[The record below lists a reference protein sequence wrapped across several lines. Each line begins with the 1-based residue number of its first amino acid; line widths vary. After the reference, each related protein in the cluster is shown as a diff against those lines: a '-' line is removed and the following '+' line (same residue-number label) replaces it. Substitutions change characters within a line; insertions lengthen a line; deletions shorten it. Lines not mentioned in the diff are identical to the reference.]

1 MVTTNQN
8 MAKQSEIFAFRG
20 VNMQCVRLLP
30 ADGTTQKTVITAGLD
45 DSVIRHLSI
54 VNMVSQQLL
63 IDFLLHDGT
72 TSTNLFVVKVPSG
85 AGFDGTN
92 GAFDV
97 FGGGLLSFFR
107 ALPLKSGWS
116 LKCALRSSIS
126 TSAVHIT
133 AIADEF

>member
-1 MVTTNQN
+1 
-8 MAKQSEIFAFRG
+8 MAKQTDVFAFRG
-20 VNMQCVRLLP
+20 VNMSCLRLLP
-30 ADGTTQKTVITAGLD
+30 ADGTNQKTVITAGPD
-45 DSVIRHLSI
+45 DSVVRHLSI
-54 VNMVSQQLL
+54 VNTLSQQLL
-63 IDFLLHDGT
+63 IDFFLHDGNT
-72 TSTNLFVVKVPSG
+72 ATNLFVVKVPSG

-116 LKCALRSSIS
+116 LRCAMRSAI
-126 TSAVHIT
+126 TSNAVHIT

>member
-1 MVTTNQN
+1 
-8 MAKQSEIFAFRG
+8 MAKQTEVFAFRG
-20 VNMQCVRLLP
+20 VKLNCLRLVP
-30 ADGTTQKTVITAGLD
+30 ADGTTQKTVITAGPD
-45 DSVIRHLSI
+45 DSVVRHLSI
-54 VNMVSQQLL
+54 VNTLSQQLL
-63 IDFLLHDGT
+63 IDFFLHDGT
-72 TSTNLFVVKVPSG
+72 ASTNLFVVKVPAG
-85 AGFDGTN
+85 AGFDGNN

-116 LKCALRSSIS
+116 LRCAMRTAIT

>member
-1 MVTTNQN
+1 
-8 MAKQSEIFAFRG
+8 MAKQTSVFAFRG
-20 VNMQCVRLLP
+20 VNMQCVRIIP
-30 ADGTTQKTVITAGLD
+30 ADGTSTKTIINAGPD

-54 VNMVSQQLL
+54 VNQVDQQIL
-63 IDFLLHDGT
+63 IDFFLHDGT
-72 TSTNLFVVKVPSG
+72 NPTNLFVVKVPAG
-85 AGFDGTN
+85 AGYDGNN

-116 LKCALRSSIS
+116 LRCAMRTAIGNN
-126 TSAVHIT
+126 AVHIT

>member
-1 MVTTNQN
+1 
-8 MAKQSEIFAFRG
+8 MAKQTQVFAFRG
-20 VNMQCVRLLP
+20 VNMQCIRLIP
-30 ADGTTQKTVITAGLD
+30 ADGTNQKTVISAGPD

-54 VNMVSQQLL
+54 VNPVTQQLL
-63 IDFLLHDGT
+63 IDFHLHDGSN
-72 TSTNLFVVKVPSG
+72 STNLFVVKVPSG

-116 LKCALRSSIS
+116 LRCSLRSAI
-126 TSAVHIT
+126 TSNAVHIT

>member
-1 MVTTNQN
+1 
-8 MAKQSEIFAFRG
+8 MAKQTEVFAFRG
-20 VNMQCVRLLP
+20 VNMQCLRLLP
-30 ADGTTQKTVITAGLD
+30 ADGTTQKTVITAGPD
-45 DSVIRHLSI
+45 DSVVRHLSI
-54 VNMVSQQLL
+54 VNTLAQQLL
-63 IDFLLHDGT
+63 IDFFLHDGT
-72 TSTNLFVVKVPSG
+72 TATNLFVVKVPAG

-116 LKCALRSSIS
+116 LRCALRSAI
-126 TSAVHIT
+126 TANAVHIT

>member
-1 MVTTNQN
+1 
-8 MAKQSEIFAFRG
+8 MAKQTEVFAFRG
-20 VNMQCVRLLP
+20 VKLNCLRLVP
-30 ADGTTQKTVITAGLD
+30 GDGTTQKTVITAGPD
-45 DSVIRHLSI
+45 DSVVRHLSI
-54 VNMVSQQLL
+54 VNTLSQQLL
-63 IDFLLHDGT
+63 IDFFLHDGT
-72 TSTNLFVVKVPSG
+72 ASTNLFVVKVPAG
-85 AGFDGTN
+85 AGFDGNN

-116 LKCALRSSIS
+116 LRCAMRTAIT

>member
-1 MVTTNQN
+1 
-8 MAKQSEIFAFRG
+8 MAKQTQVFAFRG
-20 VNMQCVRLLP
+20 VNMQCIRLIP
-30 ADGTTQKTVITAGLD
+30 SDGTNQKTVISAGPD

-54 VNMVSQQLL
+54 VNPVTQQLL
-63 IDFLLHDGT
+63 IDFFLHDGSN
-72 TSTNLFVVKVPSG
+72 STNLFVVKVPAG

-107 ALPLKSGWS
+107 ALPLKTGWS
-116 LKCALRSSIS
+116 LRCALRSAI
-126 TSAVHIT
+126 TSNAVHIT

>member
-72 TSTNLFVVKVPSG
+72 TSTMCSEAVSSRSSALFHSSPDGASG
-85 AGFDGTN
+85 A
-92 GAFDV
+92 
-97 FGGGLLSFFR
+97 R
-107 ALPLKSGWS
+107 
-116 LKCALRSSIS
+116 
-126 TSAVHIT
+126 
-133 AIADEF
+133 